1 MALEIK
7 KNSLDD
13 LYNNSSEPNEYQLSS
28 SPKYGIQYK
37 QTLNKTYKDQQNQ
50 HQQYKNQ
57 QSHNISLTKPDIS
70 LDSETLD
77 NRNFQYDFNLEI
89 KTSSNLSAKQYL
101 LIIPITNFFKKARN
115 LYILYN
121 ILKCKSVISLR
132 LIEYFVV
139 NYVLDNNTHFD
150 LSRYKSNPSYLID
163 NLFTINK
170 KWTDYVS
177 TYNEDNASFSDLF
190 MIHDNYKCKLKEYN
204 KKNFDPFCRWQRI
217 IMIYDKKSIIKDGE
231 LITVK
236 EKSFETTVAQLNF
249 FKWIIENHIIDYII
263 ENFDDINV
271 AMNEFE
277 SEIKRHKYRKPKKSR
292 SSSSSSTEEADNSN
306 NDYTTQHNAQDTIQ
320 VITQHVTQHN
330 TQDTTQETTT
340 PSSSRSRTSSVN
352 IENVSSI
359 NELLLN
365 KELSTTYNN
374 KTDTKPSTTNMT
386 QQELQNIKKTKKK
399 EIVYCNADRKTAKK
413 QRVKKEFTKTNRN
426 IMKYNKPITLKFD

>member
-7 KNSLDD
+7 NNNLDGSINNFKN
-13 LYNNSSEPNEYQLSS
+13 NNTLSEIPLSS

-37 QTLNKTYKDQQNQ
+37 ENN
-50 HQQYKNQ
+50 NSI
-57 QSHNISLTKPDIS
+57 QSIKPSQPDIC
-70 LDSETLD
+70 LDDETLD
-77 NRNFQYDFNLEI
+77 KQYYQHDFNLEI

-170 KWTDYVS
+170 KWSEYDS
-177 TYNEDNASFSDLF
+177 TYNETNASFSDLF

-217 IMIYDKKSIIKDGE
+217 IMIYDKRSIIKDGE

-263 ENFDDINV
+263 ENFDVINV

-277 SEIKRHKYRKPKKSR
+277 SEIKRHKYRKPNKSR
-292 SSSSSSTEEADNSN
+292 SVSSSSSDDSN
-306 NDYTTQHNAQDTIQ
+306 NYNNTVNIQQLEENTTQDK
-320 VITQHVTQHN
+320 TQYM
-330 TQDTTQETTT
+330 TQETTQNLSHT
-340 PSSSRSRTSSVN
+340 SKSSSRSRTSSVN

-365 KELSTTYNN
+365 KELNTTYNN
-374 KTDTKPSTTNMT
+374 KNDNKPSTTTMT

>member
-1 MALEIK
+1 MELEIK
-7 KNSLDD
+7 KSSLDE
-13 LYNNSSEPNEYQLSS
+13 LTNNFKNNNALSEVPLSS

-37 QTLNKTYKDQQNQ
+37 
-50 HQQYKNQ
+50 KNANSI
-57 QSHNISLTKPDIS
+57 QSIKSDKEDIC
-70 LDSETLD
+70 LDDETLD
-77 NRNFQYDFNLEI
+77 KQYFQYDFNLEI

-170 KWTDYVS
+170 KWSDYES
-177 TYNEDNASFSDLF
+177 TYNDDNASFSDLF

-263 ENFDDINV
+263 ENFDAINV

-277 SEIKRHKYRKPKKSR
+277 SEIKRHKYIKPKKSR
-292 SSSSSSTEEADNSN
+292 SGSSSSSDDGDTKDNHSNTNNINTVQQLEEN
-306 NDYTTQHNAQDTIQ
+306 T
-320 VITQHVTQHN
+320 
-330 TQDTTQETTT
+330 TQDTTQTLSHTSK
-340 PSSSRSRTSSVN
+340 SSSRSRTSSIN

-365 KELSTTYNN
+365 KELNATYNN
-374 KTDTKPSTTNMT
+374 KTDVKPSTTNMT